1 VSDGVRAGV
10 WGSAREALLDALA
23 LVLPTECAGCGTEG
37 RELCTACRGR
47 LASALVRAAS
57 PGGIRVYAGASYD
70 ELVRRVVLACKQG
83 RTGLANPLAGLLA
96 VALEAAL
103 AEVALAG
110 ALTEAGAAE
119 PRVELCAV
127 PSTRAAYRRRGFDP
141 ARLVLARTGQADA
154 HVLRPARPHHVQKG
168 LGRDERRTNL
178 RGVHRARGRLD
189 GRTFLLI
196 DDVVTTGA
204 TIDEAARAIREAG
217 GEVLAAVA
225 IAATPLRG
233 GRRHARTTPSET
245 AG

>member
-1 VSDGVRAGV
+1 
-10 WGSAREALLDALA
+10 
-23 LVLPTECAGCGTEG
+23 
-37 RELCTACRGR
+37 
-47 LASALVRAAS
+47 VRAAS

-119 PRVELCAV
+119 LHVELCAV

-141 ARLVLARTGQADA
+141 ARLVLARTGQTDA
-154 HVLRPARPHHVQKG
+154 RVLRPARPHHVQKG
-168 LGRDERRTNL
+168 LGRDVRRTNL

>member
-1 VSDGVRAGV
+1 LVSAWESLRDGLRGSV

-23 LVLPTECAGCGTEG
+23 LVLPTECAGCGSEG

-57 PGGIRVYAGASYD
+57 PDGIRVYAGASYD

-103 AEVALAG
+103 AEAGVAG
-110 ALTEAGAAE
+110 
-119 PRVELCAV
+119 PHVELCAV

-141 ARLVLARTGQADA
+141 ARLVLARTGQTDA
-154 HVLRPARPHHVQKG
+154 RVLRPARPHRVQKG
-168 LGRDERRTNL
+168 LGRDARRTNL

-189 GRTFLLI
+189 GRTFLLV

-233 GRRHARTTPSET
+233 GFRHARTTPSES